1 MRTRA
6 YHRPRTL
13 DAAFALKRDAGPHAR
28 FIAGGTDLMVGQRQ
42 PATLVSLRSIADLA
56 GIDVGVPTRIGA
68 LTLLADLLAN
78 EEVATLYPAVA
89 QACHTFASMQIRNAA
104 TVGGNLCNAS
114 PAADLAPPFLV
125 HGARVGIRG
134 PDGAREIA
142 LDEFLLGPGR
152 TALSDDE
159 ILTHVLLDRPAPGTR
174 AVFSRKT
181 RVRMDI
187 ALASVAVLLEF
198 DDGVCHGV
206 CRRARIAAGA
216 VAPTPLRLTAVEQ
229 LLEGKRITPK
239 LMTDAAELGK
249 TCIAPVDDIRT
260 SADYRRRII
269 GVYIRRALEELCA

>member
-1 MRTRA
+1 VKTQA

-13 DAAFALKRDAGPHAR
+13 DEAFALKREAGLDAR
-28 FIAGGTDLMVGQRQ
+28 FIAGGTDLMVGQQQ

-56 GIDVGVPTRIGA
+56 GIDVGVPTKIGA

-134 PDGAREIA
+134 PHGAREIA
-142 LDEFLLGPGR
+142 LEEFFLGPGR
-152 TALSDDE
+152 TALADDE
-159 ILTHVLLDRPAPGTR
+159 ILTHVLLDRPAPGAR
-174 AVFSRKT
+174 ATFSRKT

-198 DDGVCHGV
+198 DDGVCTK
-206 CRRARIAAGA
+206 ARLAAGA

-249 TCIAPVDDIRT
+249 KSIAPVDDIRT

>member
-1 MRTRA
+1 VKTRA

-13 DAAFALKRDAGPHAR
+13 DEAFALKREAGPDAR
-28 FIAGGTDLMVGQRQ
+28 FIAGGTDLMVGQQQ
-42 PATLVSLRSIADLA
+42 PATLISLRSITDLA
-56 GIDVGVPTRIGA
+56 GIDVGAPTKIGA
-68 LTLLADLLAN
+68 LTPLADLLAN
-78 EEVATLYPAVA
+78 KEIAALYPAVT

-125 HGARVGIRG
+125 HGARVGILG

-142 LDEFLLGPGR
+142 LEEFFLGPGR
-152 TALSDDE
+152 TALADDE
-159 ILTHVLLDRPAPGTR
+159 ILTHVLLDKPAPETR

-187 ALASVAVLLEF
+187 ALASVAVLLELG
-198 DDGVCHGV
+198 DRV
-206 CRRARIAAGA
+206 CRKARVAAGA

-239 LMTDAAELGK
+239 LMADAAELAK